1 MTKAQMF
8 EMDTDGF
15 PALAAI
21 ILAEREISSAREWV
35 EEGGLSQDEFDLKR
49 AVELAKEATMSKEDS
64 DESPS
69 IDTSGTTDR
78 PSSSSGGQTKTP
90 TTCGWS
96 STRKLGRCTHA
107 VRTCGNGRLSKILR
121 RYGLSPIVWES

>member
-64 DESPS
+64 DESPLHRYVWDDGS
-69 IDTSGTTDR
+69 SVVLVWGTDQDPDEMR
-78 PSSSSGGQTKTP
+78 G
-90 TTCGWS
+90 
-96 STRKLGRCTHA
+96 
-107 VRTCGNGRLSKILR
+107 
-121 RYGLSPIVWES
+121 E